1 MDFIEAILKPIAK
14 IKGGANLP
22 HRKNTAEIQSVV
34 MPPPKK
40 VTIPLKQHIGAV
52 CSPTASVG
60 DRVFVGTLIA
70 DSDAPFSSPIHSSV
84 SGSVTEFKK
93 ITLPSGD
100 VDAVV
105 IESDGEMT
113 PDPSLAAKRPG
124 NINTLIKLCRESG
137 LVGLG
142 GAGFPTHVKLAGLKQ
157 DTTDTLIINCAE
169 CEPYITSDYRECIE
183 NYDDILGGVYLLKN
197 MFKLKNVIIAVEGN
211 KPEAIKKLY
220 EIASDKEDTDN
231 AVRIMKLETRYPQG
245 AEKMLVYTTTGRRVP
260 IGKLPADVGCVVMNI
275 TSVAALYRYLTTGMP
290 IVSRRITVDGNGINN
305 PQNVIVPIGTSVQ
318 DVIDFCGG
326 ADETTEKIILGG
338 PMMGTALKSTDTVIC
353 KQNNAI
359 LCFKNVKPIH
369 TTPCIRCGRCANACP
384 MLLAPGAVEHCI
396 DHNFPNLEQLNVTSC
411 IECGSCSFVCPA
423 GRPLTAAMKTAK
435 YQLRRLQNA
444 K

>member
-1 MDFIEAILKPIAK
+1 MDFLEAILKPVAR
-14 IKGGANLP
+14 IKGGAALP
-22 HRKNTAEIQSVV
+22 HRKNTAEMQSVI
-34 MPPPKK
+34 MPPPARVK
-40 VTIPLKQHIGAV
+40 IPLKQHIGAA
-52 CSPTASVG
+52 CAPTVNVG
-60 DRVFVGTLIA
+60 DEVYVGTLIA

-84 SGSVTEFKK
+84 SGKVSEITKV
-93 ITLPSGD
+93 TLPSGE
-100 VDAVV
+100 VDAIV
-105 IESDGEMT
+105 IESDGNMT
-113 PDPSLAAKRPG
+113 PEPSICEKSVKNADE
-124 NINTLIKLCRESG
+124 LISLCRASG

-142 GAGFPTHVKLAGLKQ
+142 GAGFPTHIKLAGLEL

-169 CEPYITSDYRECIE
+169 CEPYITSDYRECME
-183 NYDDILGGVYLLKN
+183 NYDDILGGVYLLKDI
-197 MFKLKNVIIAVEGN
+197 FGLKNIIIAVEGN
-211 KPEAIKKLY
+211 KPDAIKKLY
-220 EIASDKEDTDN
+220 EVASDKADTDN
-231 AVRIMKLETRYPQG
+231 AVRLMKLNTRYPQG

-275 TSVAALYRYLTTGMP
+275 TGVAALYRYIKTGMP
-290 IVSRRITVDGNGINN
+290 IISRRLTVDGNGVNN
-305 PQNVIVPIGTSVQ
+305 PQNVIVPIGVTAE
-318 DVIDFCGG
+318 DVLDFCGG
-326 ADETTEKIILGG
+326 VDENTEKIILGG
-338 PMMGTALKSTDTVIC
+338 PMMGTALKTTDTVIC

-359 LCFKNVKPIH
+359 LCFKNVKPLN

-396 DHNFPNLEQLNVTSC
+396 DHNFPNLEQLNVTAC